1 MEHPEGNRS
10 AGGTPLASGGPT
22 RPEGR
27 GTTGES
33 VWGRDDTD
41 EPQLVRPYTLTA
53 GRTDSRI
60 NLPLE
65 APIET
70 VVAPPKPPRWPGN
83 DVRGQILTMCAD
95 SPSVAEIAAVLSL
108 PLGVARVLIGD
119 LVTQGYLRVHTTLG
133 DSTTD
138 DERRE
143 LIGRTLRGLRAL

>member
-1 MEHPEGNRS
+1 MDHWE
-10 AGGTPLASGGPT
+10 
-22 RPEGR
+22 
-27 GTTGES
+27 
-33 VWGRDDTD
+33 RDDTD

-53 GRTDSRI
+53 GRTNSRI
-60 NLPLE
+60 ELPLE

-70 VVAPPKPPRWPGN
+70 VLAPPKPPRWPGN
-83 DVRGQILTMCAD
+83 DVRGQILTLGAD
-95 SPSVAEIAAVLSL
+95 SPSVAEIAAVLSI

-138 DERRE
+138 DERRD

>member
-1 MEHPEGNRS
+1 MEHPEGRS
-10 AGGTPLASGGPT
+10 EA
-22 RPEGR
+22 
-27 GTTGES
+27 TGES
-33 VWGRDDTD
+33 VWERDDTD

-53 GRTDSRI
+53 GRTNSRI

-70 VVAPPKPPRWPGN
+70 LSPTKPPRWPGN
-83 DVRGQILTMCAD
+83 DVRGQILTLCAG

-133 DSTTD
+133 DSITD